1 MPSQNETNPETL
13 QSTAIRQDH
22 SRYDTVNKPL
32 ITPRTLKGFRDYL
45 PSAMIPREQL
55 IETAKSVYRSYG
67 FSPIDTP
74 ALEYTE
80 ILTGKGGEES
90 DKQMFRFEQ
99 GGRDVAMRF
108 DLTVPFARF
117 SAQNINELGTPFK
130 RYHVGTVWR
139 GERPQKG
146 RYREFV
152 QCDFDTIGTN
162 SNAADIETLF
172 IIHDLMLKI
181 GFTDFKIRINNRMIL
196 NGLLQL
202 HNLES
207 QSAAVLRALDKLAKS
222 SPEAVIQEM
231 QEQGGLTQ
239 QQAEQILALMTAQG
253 TTAEI
258 LDSLE
263 SQLKGNER
271 GTQGVLNLR
280 ELFTAVERAGIPAER
295 VVLDTSIARGLDYYT
310 GTIYET
316 FLDQMPGIGSVCSG
330 GRYDNLAELFTTQ
343 ELPGVGASLGL
354 DRLLAAMQ
362 ELNLLSEVST
372 PAPILVT
379 QMDAAFTPEYLRL
392 GRDLRQAGLNVEVYP
407 DTKAIKKQFKYANR
421 HGFKIVIVAG
431 SDEFENQL
439 WQVKDMQ
446 AGTQTAVKEEELLDV
461 IQKIL
466 A

>member
-1 MPSQNETNPETL
+1 MNSAAI
-13 QSTAIRQDH
+13 QSGRT
-22 SRYDTVNKPL
+22 TVKKDL
-32 ITPRTLKGFRDYL
+32 IEPRTLKGFRDYL

-80 ILTGKGGEES
+80 ILTGKGGTES

-117 SAQNINELGTPFK
+117 AAQNIGELGTPFK

-152 QCDFDTIGTN
+152 QCDFDTIGTTSN
-162 SNAADIETLF
+162 SADIETLF
-172 IIHDLMLKI
+172 IIHDLMVKI
-181 GFTDFKIRINNRMIL
+181 GFSDFTIHINNRKIL
-196 NGLLQL
+196 NGLL
-202 HNLES
+202 ES
-207 QSAAVLRALDKLAKS
+207 LDLQSRSAEVLRALDKLPKIGAD
-222 SPEAVIQEM
+222 AVIKEM
-231 QEQGGLTQ
+231 QEQGDLTQ
-239 QQAEQILALMTAQG
+239 QQAEKVISLTTVEG
-253 TTAEI
+253 STAEI
-258 LDSLE
+258 LNSLE
-263 SQLKGNER
+263 KQLVGNEC
-271 GTQGVLNLR
+271 GEQGVAYLR
-280 ELFTAVERAGIPAER
+280 EVFDAVDKAGIVSER
-295 VVLDTSIARGLDYYT
+295 IVLDPSIARGLDYYT

-316 FLDQMPGIGSVCSG
+316 FLNQLPGIGSVCSG

-343 ELPGVGASLGL
+343 QLPGVGASLGL

-362 ELNLLSEVST
+362 ELNLLDEIST

-379 QMDAAFTPEYLRL
+379 QMDAKYTPDYLRIA
-392 GRDLRQAGLNVEVYP
+392 RDLRMYGFNVEVYP

-431 SDEFENQL
+431 DDEFEKQE

-446 AGTQTAVKEEELLDV
+446 TGTQTAVRKEELLEH
-461 IQKIL
+461 IRRIL

>member
-1 MPSQNETNPETL
+1 MKKE
-13 QSTAIRQDH
+13 
-22 SRYDTVNKPL
+22 L

-55 IETAKSVYRSYG
+55 IETAKAVYRSYG

-99 GGRDVAMRF
+99 GSRDVAMRF

-117 SAQNINELGTPFK
+117 AAQNINELGTPFK

-139 GERPQKG
+139 GENPQKG

-152 QCDFDTIGTN
+152 QCDFDTIGTTSN
-162 SNAADIETLF
+162 SADIETLF

-181 GFTDFKIRINNRMIL
+181 GFTDFKIHINNRMII

-202 HNLES
+202 HNLEA
-207 QSAAVLRALDKLAKS
+207 QSAAVLRALDKLAKT
-222 SPEAVIQEM
+222 SPEAVIKEM

-239 QQAEQILALMTAQG
+239 HQAEQILNLTTVQG
-253 TTAEI
+253 STEEI
-258 LDSLE
+258 LSSLDQ
-263 SQLKGNER
+263 QLAGNER
-271 GTQGVLNLR
+271 GTQGVHYLR
-280 ELFTAVERAGIPAER
+280 ELFTAVQRAGIPSER

-316 FLDQMPGIGSVCSG
+316 FLDQLPGIGSVCSG
-330 GRYDNLAELFTTQ
+330 GRYDNLAELFTNQ
-343 ELPGVGASLGL
+343 QLPGVGASLGL

-372 PAPILVT
+372 PAPILIT
-379 QMDAAFTPEYLRL
+379 QMDAAYTPEYLRL
-392 GRDLRQAGLNVEVYP
+392 GRNLRLAGLNVEVYP

-421 HGFKIVIVAG
+421 HGFKVVIVAG
-431 SDEFENQL
+431 TDEFEQQV

-446 AGTQTAVKEEELLDV
+446 TGSQSAVKEEELLAL
-461 IQKIL
+461 INQIL
-466 A
+466 S

>member
-1 MPSQNETNPETL
+1 MKKE
-13 QSTAIRQDH
+13 
-22 SRYDTVNKPL
+22 L
-32 ITPRTLKGFRDYL
+32 IAPRTLKGFRDYL
-45 PSAMIPREQL
+45 PAAMIPREQL

-80 ILTGKGGEES
+80 ILTGKGGAES

-99 GGRDVAMRF
+99 GNRDVAMRF

-117 SAQNINELGTPFK
+117 AAQNINELGTPFK

-152 QCDFDTIGTN
+152 QCDFDTIGTTSN
-162 SNAADIETLF
+162 SADIETLF

-181 GFTDFKIRINNRMIL
+181 GFTDFKIRINNRMVL

-202 HNLES
+202 NGLEA
-207 QSAAVLRALDKLAKS
+207 QSADVLRALDKLAKT
-222 SPEAVIQEM
+222 SPDAVIQEM

-239 QQAEQILALMTAQG
+239 QQAEQILTLTTAQG

-258 LDSLE
+258 LNTLDQ
-263 SQLKGNER
+263 QLSGNEC
-271 GTQGVLNLR
+271 GEQGVQYLR
-280 ELFTAVERAGIPAER
+280 EIFTAVERAGIPAER
-295 VVLDTSIARGLDYYT
+295 VVLDPSIARGLDYYT

-316 FLDQMPGIGSVCSG
+316 FLDQLPGIGSVCSG

-343 ELPGVGASLGL
+343 QLPGVGASLGL

-372 PAPILVT
+372 PAPILIT
-379 QMDAAFTPEYLRL
+379 QMDENFTPEYLRL
-392 GRDLRQAGLNVEVYP
+392 GRKLRLEGFNVEVYP

-421 HGFKIVIVAG
+421 HGFQVVIVAG
-431 SDEFENQL
+431 ADEFTDQV
-439 WQVKDMQ
+439 WQVKEMQ
-446 AGTQTAVKEEELLDV
+446 TGTQTAVKEEELVDW
-461 IQKIL
+461 IGKIL
-466 A
+466 Y

>member
-1 MPSQNETNPETL
+1 MKKTL
-13 QSTAIRQDH
+13 IE
-22 SRYDTVNKPL
+22 
-32 ITPRTLKGFRDYL
+32 PRTLKGFRDYL
-45 PSAMIPREQL
+45 PAAMIPREQL

-117 SAQNINELGTPFK
+117 AAQNINELGIPFK

-152 QCDFDTIGTN
+152 QCDFDTIGTTSN
-162 SNAADIETLF
+162 SADIETLF
-172 IIHDLMLKI
+172 IIHDLMVKI
-181 GFTDFKIRINNRMIL
+181 GFTEFKVRINNRMVL
-196 NGLLQL
+196 NGLLEL
-202 HNLES
+202 LDL
-207 QSAAVLRALDKLAKS
+207 QSKSAEVLRALDKLPKVG
-222 SPEAVIQEM
+222 PEAVIKEM

-239 QQAEQILALMTAQG
+239 QQAEKVISLTTVQG
-253 TTAEI
+253 STTEI
-258 LDSLE
+258 LNSLE
-263 SQLKGNER
+263 QQLAGNACGE
-271 GTQGVLNLR
+271 QGVQYLR
-280 ELFTAVERAGIPAER
+280 EIFTATERAGIPGDR
-295 VVLDTSIARGLDYYT
+295 VVLDPSIARGLDYYT

-316 FLDQMPGIGSVCSG
+316 FLDQLPGIGSVCSG

-343 ELPGVGASLGL
+343 QLPGVGASLGL

-362 ELNLLSEVST
+362 ELNLLPDVST

-379 QMDAAFTPEYLRL
+379 QMDPTYTPEYLRL
-392 GRDLRQAGLNVEVYP
+392 ARNLRQSGLNVEVYP

-421 HGFKIVIVAG
+421 QGFKIVIVAG
-431 SDEFENQL
+431 ADEFENQV
-439 WQVKDMQ
+439 WQVKELQ
-446 AGTQTAVKEEELLDV
+446 TGTQT
-461 IQKIL
+461 
-466 A
+466 